1 MRIPI
6 IAGNWKMN
14 KTVSEATSLVE
25 SLKGLLAEV
34 KDRVIIICPPFTALY
49 AVKAVI
55 KDTDILLGAQNVFG
69 EERGAYTGEV
79 SPLMLKELGC
89 SYVIIGHSE
98 RRKYFGETDEGINL
112 KMKLSLAHN
121 LMPIVCVGERL
132 EERERGETSKVVTR
146 QVKAA
151 FRELDSAIIK
161 EVVIAYEPVW
171 AIGTGMNALGEDAN
185 SVIGLI
191 RDIIKEKYGQEVGQ
205 AIRILYGGS
214 VKPENI
220 EEFMQEEEIDGALV
234 GGESLKAE
242 SFARIVKFGME

>member
-1 MRIPI
+1 
-6 IAGNWKMN
+6 MN
-14 KTVSEATSLVE
+14 KTTSEAVSLVE
-25 SLKGLLAEV
+25 SLKGLLANV
-34 KDRVIIICPPFTALY
+34 KGRTVVVCPPFTALY
-49 AVKAVI
+49 ALGAVI
-55 KDTDILLGAQNVFG
+55 KDTNILLGAQNVFG
-69 EERGAYTGEV
+69 EERGAWTGEI

-89 SYVIIGHSE
+89 NYVLIGHSE
-98 RRKYFGETDEGINL
+98 RRKYFGETDEGVNV
-112 KMKLSLAHN
+112 KMKLSLTHN
-121 LMPIVCVGERL
+121 LIPIVCVGER
-132 EERERGETSKVVTR
+132 EDEREKGETSEVVTR

-151 FRELDSAIIK
+151 FEELDSAMIK

-171 AIGTGMNALGEDAN
+171 AIGTGKNATGEDAN

-191 RDIIKEKYGQEVGQ
+191 REIIKEKYGQEVGQ

-214 VKPENI
+214 VKAENI